1 SFQLKNAPFNLKL
14 KVEDNFML
22 LEGENADF
30 IFLYNKK
37 NEVIYVKHKKLE
49 KTYKIAYSK
58 ISGSKFRT
66 NLKPEKSKLTLA
78 NYKSDLY
85 SIRFAGR
92 DCFQV
97 YGSKDLGTS
106 VNSSFSSAFALY
118 KGFVYFTGQMQ
129 APKKCQEIV
138 ISDSLD
144 PKVGFP
150 LAVFYKESQVKAL
163 SVKNEDISLKQYLQ
177 EHNIKMKK
185 AVAPSLKLQYELMLS
200 LLSEKQQKTFNTTS
214 KNMSIDVKIRAIDN
228 LLKGF

>member
-1 SFQLKNAPFNLKL
+1 M
-14 KVEDNFML
+14 V
-22 LEGENADF
+22 LEAKNADF
-30 IFLYNKK
+30 TFLYNKK
-37 NEVIYVKHKKLE
+37 NEVIYVKHKNLP

-66 NLKPEKSKLTLA
+66 NLKAENSQLNLA
-78 NYKSDLY
+78 SYDSELY
-85 SIRFAGR
+85 SIKFAGR

-97 YGSKDLGTS
+97 YGSKDLGGS
-106 VNSSFSSAFALY
+106 LKSSFSSAFALY

-129 APKKCQEIV
+129 APKRCQEVV
-138 ISDSLD
+138 ISDSID

-150 LAVFYKESQVKAL
+150 LAIFYKEKQVKVL
-163 SVKNEDISLKQYLQ
+163 EVKNEEVSIKQYLK
-177 EHNIKMKK
+177 ERNLEMKK

-200 LLSEKQQKTFNTTS
+200 LLSENQQKTFNSTS